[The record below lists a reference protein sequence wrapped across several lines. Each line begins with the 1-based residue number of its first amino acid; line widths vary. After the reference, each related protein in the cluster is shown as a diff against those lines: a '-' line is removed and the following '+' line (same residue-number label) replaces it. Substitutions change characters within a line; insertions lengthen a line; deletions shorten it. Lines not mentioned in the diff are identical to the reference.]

1 MLGRLLFFNFC
12 HNVISF
18 FLKTFQSNELFEG
31 KNTKLMK
38 DKKLEANLSM
48 VASRVMAGLNMNGLK
63 FLLPLWLGALT
74 GVTVRCVFAAVAFWI
89 TSWFVK
95 EAPVTRRQ
103 RIGLFCLGAFGLYGF
118 MFCYLLGISKT
129 TPVSSA
135 IFNSMQPIWV
145 FLISVFFL
153 HEKATLMKI
162 IGIALGFG
170 VALLCILT
178 QGSDDLAH
186 DAFTG
191 NMLCMVSSLVF
202 AVYLIVSKK
211 LLEEVGVVTMMKY
224 IFGGAAV
231 TGLIVSSII
240 GWDAPLL
247 TDALH
252 GKWHWVPWAVLAFVL
267 VFPTYLSYFLVP
279 VGLKYLKT
287 TVVAMYSYLI
297 LVVTT
302 VVSLTLGQDRFSWTQ
317 AAAIAMICISVY
329 FVEVAEAKK

>member
-1 MLGRLLFFNFC
+1 
-12 HNVISF
+12 
-18 FLKTFQSNELFEG
+18 
-31 KNTKLMK
+31 MK

-153 HEKATLMKI
+153 HEKATLMKV

-170 VALLCILT
+170 GALLCILT

-211 LLEEVGVVTMMKY
+211 TAGRGRGSDDDEVHLWRCGSNGIDCVVHYRLGCTLAYGCLAWGVALGAL
-224 IFGGAAV
+224 GGAGVCAGFPYLPQLLSGSGGLEV
-231 TGLIVSSII
+231 SQDDGCSHVQLSDTGGDYRCFPHL
-240 GWDAPLL
+240 GARPFQLDASRCHCHDLYQR
-247 TDALH
+247 
-252 GKWHWVPWAVLAFVL
+252 VL
-267 VFPTYLSYFLVP
+267 
-279 VGLKYLKT
+279 
-287 TVVAMYSYLI
+287 
-297 LVVTT
+297 
-302 VVSLTLGQDRFSWTQ
+302 
-317 AAAIAMICISVY
+317 C
-329 FVEVAEAKK
+329 

>member
-1 MLGRLLFFNFC
+1 MLCLLGRLLFFNFC

-48 VASRVMAGLNMNGLK
+48 VASRVMAGLK

-170 VALLCILT
+170 GALLCILT
-178 QGSDDLAH
+178 QGS
-186 DAFTG
+186 
-191 NMLCMVSSLVF
+191 VF

-240 GWDAPLL
+240 GWDAP
-247 TDALH
+247 
-252 GKWHWVPWAVLAFVL
+252 
-267 VFPTYLSYFLVP
+267 
-279 VGLKYLKT
+279 
-287 TVVAMYSYLI
+287 
-297 LVVTT
+297 
-302 VVSLTLGQDRFSWTQ
+302 
-317 AAAIAMICISVY
+317 
-329 FVEVAEAKK
+329 

>member
-1 MLGRLLFFNFC
+1 MNCLWNKSNF
-12 HNVISF
+12 
-18 FLKTFQSNELFEG
+18 
-31 KNTKLMK
+31 MK

-48 VASRVMAGLNMNGLK
+48 IASRVMAGLNMNALK
-63 FLLPLWLGALT
+63 YLLPIWLGALT
-74 GVTVRCVFAAVAFWI
+74 GAAIRCTFAALAFWI
-89 TSWFVK
+89 TGLFVK
-95 EAPVTRRQ
+95 EAPISRQQ
-103 RIGLFCLGAFGLYGF
+103 RIKLFCLGAFGLYGF

-153 HEKATLMKI
+153 HEKATVMKI
-162 IGIALGFG
+162 IGITLGFG
-170 VALLCILT
+170 GAMLCILT

-191 NMLCMVSSLVF
+191 NILCMISSLVF
-202 AVYLIVSKK
+202 AVYLIVSKR

-231 TGLIVSSII
+231 SGIIISSII
-240 GWDAPLL
+240 GWDAPMF
-247 TDALH
+247 TDTWQRE
-252 GKWHWVPWAVLAFVL
+252 WHWMPWAVLAFVL

-279 VGLKYLKT
+279 IGLKYLKT
-287 TVVAMYSYLI
+287 TVVAIYSYLI

-302 VVSLTLGQDRFSWTQ
+302 VVSFSLGQDRFSWTQ
-317 AAAIAMICISVY
+317 AIAITMICVSVY
-329 FVEVAEAKK
+329 FVEVAEKKNS

>member
-1 MLGRLLFFNFC
+1 MNCLWNKSNF
-12 HNVISF
+12 
-18 FLKTFQSNELFEG
+18 
-31 KNTKLMK
+31 MK

-48 VASRVMAGLNMNGLK
+48 IASRVMAGLNMNALK
-63 FLLPLWLGALT
+63 YLLPIWLGALT
-74 GVTVRCVFAAVAFWI
+74 GAAIRCTFAALAFWI
-89 TSWFVK
+89 TGLFVK
-95 EAPVTRRQ
+95 EAPISRQQ
-103 RIGLFCLGAFGLYGF
+103 RIKLFCLGAFGLYGF

-153 HEKATLMKI
+153 HEKATVMKI
-162 IGIALGFG
+162 IGITLGFG
-170 VALLCILT
+170 GAMLCILT

-191 NMLCMVSSLVF
+191 NILCMISSLVF
-202 AVYLIVSKK
+202 AVYLIVSKR

-231 TGLIVSSII
+231 SGIIISSII
-240 GWDAPLL
+240 GWDAPMF
-247 TDALH
+247 TDTWQRE
-252 GKWHWVPWAVLAFVL
+252 WHWMPWAVLAFVL

-279 VGLKYLKT
+279 IGLKYLKT
-287 TVVAMYSYLI
+287 TVVAIYSYLI

-302 VVSLTLGQDRFSWTQ
+302 VVSFSLGQDRFSWTQ
-317 AAAIAMICISVY
+317 AIAIAMICVSVY
-329 FVEVAEAKK
+329 FVEVAEKKNS

>member
-1 MLGRLLFFNFC
+1 MLCLLGRLLFFNFC

-170 VALLCILT
+170 GALLCILT

-211 LLEEVGVVTMMKY
+211 LLEEVGVVL
-224 IFGGAAV
+224 V
-231 TGLIVSSII
+231 
-240 GWDAPLL
+240 
-247 TDALH
+247 
-252 GKWHWVPWAVLAFVL
+252 FVL

>member
-1 MLGRLLFFNFC
+1 MRSHYLEL
-12 HNVISF
+12 NVDS
-18 FLKTFQSNELFEG
+18 
-31 KNTKLMK
+31 LMK

-63 FLLPLWLGALT
+63 YLLPLWLGALT
-74 GVTVRCVFAAVAFWI
+74 GVTIRCVFAAVAFWLTGCFI
-89 TSWFVK
+89 K
-95 EAPVTRRQ
+95 EAAVTRKQ
-103 RIGLFCLGAFGLYGF
+103 RIMLFCLGAFGLYGF

-153 HEKATLMKI
+153 HEKATVMKI

-170 VALLCILT
+170 GAMLCILT
-178 QGSDDLAH
+178 QGSDDLAR

-191 NMLCMVSSLVF
+191 NLLCMISSFVF

-211 LLEEVGVVTMMKY
+211 LLEKVGVVTMMKY

-231 TGLIVSSII
+231 SGIIVSSVA
-240 GWDAPLL
+240 GWDAPMF
-247 TDALH
+247 AEAWK
-252 GKWHWVPWAVLAFVL
+252 GEWHWTAWAVLAFIL
-267 VFPTYLSYFLVP
+267 IFPTYLSYFLVP

-287 TVVAMYSYLI
+287 TVVAIYSYLI

-302 VVSLTLGQDRFSWTQ
+302 VVSLSLGQDRFSWTQ
-317 AAAIAMICISVY
+317 AVAIAMICISGIGRAHV
-329 FVEVAEAKK
+329 

>member
-1 MLGRLLFFNFC
+1 MLCLLGRLLFFNFC

-170 VALLCILT
+170 GAL
-178 QGSDDLAH
+178 
-186 DAFTG
+186 
-191 NMLCMVSSLVF
+191 LCMVSSLVF

-252 GKWHWVPWAVLAFVL
+252 GEWHWVPWAVLAFVL

>member
-1 MLGRLLFFNFC
+1 
-12 HNVISF
+12 
-18 FLKTFQSNELFEG
+18 
-31 KNTKLMK
+31 MK

-103 RIGLFCLGAFGLYGF
+103 RIGLFCLVAFGLYGF

-170 VALLCILT
+170 GALLCILT

-191 NMLCMVSSLVF
+191 SMLCMVSSLVF

-252 GKWHWVPWAVLAFVL
+252 GEWHWVPWAVLAFVL

>member
-1 MLGRLLFFNFC
+1 M
-12 HNVISF
+12 
-18 FLKTFQSNELFEG
+18 FERKKG
-31 KNTKLMK
+31 KFMK

-48 VASRVMAGLNMNGLK
+48 MASRVMAGLNMNGLK
-63 FLLPLWLGALT
+63 YLLPLWMGALT
-74 GVTVRCVFAAVAFWI
+74 GVTVRCIFAAVAFWA
-89 TSWFVK
+89 TGWFVK
-95 EAPVTRRQ
+95 EAPATRRQ
-103 RIGLFCLGAFGLYGF
+103 RVGLFCLGAFGLYGF

-170 VALLCILT
+170 GALLCILT

-202 AVYLIVSKK
+202 AIYLIVSKR
-211 LLEEVGVVTMMKY
+211 LLEEVEVVTMMKY

-231 TGLIVSSII
+231 SGLVVSSIV
-240 GWDAPLL
+240 GWDAPMFA
-247 TDALH
+247 DAWQ
-252 GKWHWVPWAVLAFVL
+252 GEWHWMPWVVLAFVL
-267 VFPTYLSYFLVP
+267 IFPTYLSYFLVP
-279 VGLKYLKT
+279 IGLKYLKT

-302 VVSLTLGQDRFSWTQ
+302 VVSLSLGQDRFSWTQ
-317 AAAIAMICISVY
+317 AVAIAMICVSVY
-329 FVEVAEAKK
+329 FVEVAERKK

>member
-1 MLGRLLFFNFC
+1 
-12 HNVISF
+12 
-18 FLKTFQSNELFEG
+18 
-31 KNTKLMK
+31 MK

-153 HEKATLMKI
+153 HEKATLMKV

-170 VALLCILT
+170 GALLCILT

-252 GKWHWVPWAVLAFVL
+252 GEWHWVPWAVLAFVL
-267 VFPTYLSYFLVP
+267 DFFLV
-279 VGLKYLKT
+279 GKLAKRK
-287 TVVAMYSYLI
+287 AMQMVNPEKENPFH
-297 LVVTT
+297 LVLAIS
-302 VVSLTLGQDRFSWTQ
+302 VVSVLWMCPLMSLAATILFQHAGRQIIAVWLQTTALNFPMALCWQLFFAGPLVRFLFRQ
-317 AAAIAMICISVY
+317 GMKCAVKLRKNA
-329 FVEVAEAKK
+329 